1 MPGRIDEQ
9 RNTRCRTLS
18 IMEVTIRLGHAVSLY
33 HLEAGKKGRG
43 MTLSTAKY
51 TKDAHSYH

>member
-1 MPGRIDEQ
+1 
-9 RNTRCRTLS
+9 
-18 IMEVTIRLGHAVSLY
+18 MEVTIRLGHAVSLY

-51 TKDAHSYH
+51 TEDAHSYH